1 MVKAILTFVAL
12 VSLLGNLL
20 VNPAFAKDLDEAT
33 RTVKFDENST
43 IVLTPKELQNG
54 KKLFNSACASCHS
67 GGATFTNPNVGLDM
81 ESLKLA
87 TPPRDNLLAMID
99 YLKNPTSY
107 DGEEEIYEL
116 HPSLRST
123 DVFPQMRGLT
133 EQNLK
138 EISGYVLYSA
148 QLKGVS
154 WGGGKVYY

>member
-1 MVKAILTFVAL
+1 MVKPILIFFAL
-12 VSLLGNLL
+12 LSIAWNLIASPL
-20 VNPAFAKDLDEAT
+20 NAKELDEAT
-33 RTVKFDENST
+33 RTVKFDSDST
-43 IVLTPKELQNG
+43 IVLTAKELSNG
-54 KKLFNSACASCHS
+54 KKLFNQACATCHA
-67 GGATFTNPNVGLDM
+67 GGATYTNPNVGLDL

-99 YLKNPTSY
+99 YLKNPTTF

-123 DVFPQMRGLT
+123 DIFPLMRGLT

-138 EISGYVLYSA
+138 EIAGYVLYSA

-154 WGGGKVYY
+154 WGGGKIYY

>member
-1 MVKAILTFVAL
+1 MLKPILIFCAL
-12 VSLLGNLL
+12 LAVVWNLITTPTL
-20 VNPAFAKDLDEAT
+20 AKDLDEAT
-33 RTVKFDENST
+33 RTVKFDSNST
-43 IVLTPKELQNG
+43 IVLTPTELKNG
-54 KKLFNSACASCHS
+54 KKLFNAACASCHS

-99 YLKNPTSY
+99 YMKNPTTF

-123 DVFPQMRGLT
+123 DIFPQMRGLT

-138 EISGYVLYSA
+138 EIAGYILYSA

>member
-1 MVKAILTFVAL
+1 MLKPILIFVAL
-12 VSLLGNLL
+12 FTFIWNLIAT
-20 VNPAFAKDLDEAT
+20 PALAKELDEAS
-33 RTVKFDENST
+33 RTVKFDSSST
-43 IVLTPKELQNG
+43 IVLTPKELSNG
-54 KKLFNSACASCHS
+54 KKLFNSACATCHA
-67 GGATFTNPNVGLDM
+67 GGATYTNPNVGLDM

-99 YLKNPTSY
+99 YLKNPTTF
-107 DGEEEIYEL
+107 DGESEIYEL

-123 DVFPQMRGLT
+123 DIFPTMRGLT

-154 WGGGKVYY
+154 WGGGKIYY